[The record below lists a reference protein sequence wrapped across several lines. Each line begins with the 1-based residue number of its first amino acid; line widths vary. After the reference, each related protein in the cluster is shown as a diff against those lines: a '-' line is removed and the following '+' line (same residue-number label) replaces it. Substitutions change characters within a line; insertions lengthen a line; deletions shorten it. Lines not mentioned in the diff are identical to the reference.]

1 MKSAAIVKEESD
13 AGEFVKAIN
22 ALTANGGGDCPE
34 YTFTG
39 MLEAIYQWP
48 EWGSP
53 MYVFTDAGPKDASE
67 AKIAELQFLA
77 SSDQLGV
84 TINFLTTGKRSN
96 HLQSIYILVRKL
108 FSRLYVWLTNR

>member
-1 MKSAAIVKEESD
+1 MKSAAIVKEESE

-34 YTFTG
+34 YTFTR

-67 AKIAELQFLA
+67 ENIQELQYFA
-77 SSDQLGV
+77 DDFGV
-84 TINFLTTGKRSN
+84 TINFLITGKG
-96 HLQSIYILVRKL
+96 I
-108 FSRLYVWLTNR
+108 

>member
-1 MKSAAIVKEESD
+1 MKSAVIKKNESN

-22 ALTANGGGDCPE
+22 ALTAYGGGDCPE

-39 MLEAIYQWP
+39 MLEALYHQP

-67 AKIAELQFLA
+67 ENIEELRYLA
-77 SSDQLGV
+77 GSDAFGV
-84 TINFLTTGKRSN
+84 TINFLTTGKE
-96 HLQSIYILVRKL
+96 V
-108 FSRLYVWLTNR
+108 

>member
-1 MKSAAIVKEESD
+1 MKSAAIVKEESE

-22 ALTANGGGDCPE
+22 ALTAYGGGDCPE
-34 YTFTG
+34 YTFRG
-39 MLEAIYQWP
+39 MLETFRFGP

-96 HLQSIYILVRKL
+96 HL
-108 FSRLYVWLTNR
+108 